1 MNPYL
6 MEVYKVFREQLALIF
21 IGILYLLGNLYL
33 EDFGFNEEMFI
44 LK

>member
-1 MNPYL
+1 

-21 IGILYLLGNLYL
+21 IETNIYWELYLK
-33 EDFGFNEEMFI
+33 DFGFNEEMFI